1 MVKKYV
7 DIYERVIQQDKVMK
21 EAKELARSIHWQE
34 MKEGA
39 SIVSEARLA
48 IHERD
53 EAVYAAF
60 RDALSPSLYLRPAT
74 PRQVSVNL

>member
-1 MVKKYV
+1 VKKYV

-21 EAKELARSIHWQE
+21 EAKELARSIHWEE
-34 MKEGA
+34 MEEDA

-74 PRQVSVNL
+74 SRQVSVNL